1 MPSEETK
8 SGEVN
13 EKVRER
19 ERERKSTTLADEW
32 RQSINRQSDDEAKK
46 DAVKCVCG
54 SASM

>member
-19 ERERKSTTLADEW
+19 ERKSTALADEW
-32 RQSINRQSDDEAKK
+32 RQSINRQSDDEAEKK